1 VRAGLA
7 AVEDRGLLGLDGDDL
22 HAGLALLEHLADAG
36 DGAAG
41 ADAGDDDVD
50 RAVGVAPDLLGRGLS
65 VDLGVGGVGEL
76 RAMTAPSGS
85 ATISSALATAPF
97 MPLAPSVSTS
107 SAPSPQQGAALL
119 AHRLGHGQDEA
130 VAAGRAHEGQGDAGV
145 ARGGLDDGAAG
156 LQLTGGLGASIM
168 ATPMRSLTEAPGVEE
183 LELQQDGRPG
193 PAASM
198 IRLIR
203 TSGVLPNIAATLAVA
218 ATVGPVAV
226 ALAIAAGAVS
236 TALTAAEVAT
246 TGAVATAAVSA
257 ATGGGVGGFDD
268 DVASA
273 ILATAFGADAFDFLE
288 AVVDELAFGG
298 AHGREGDLASGAC
311 GAVCG
316 GACFALEAHELLFA
330 VAFDVEHGV
339 GEVLVLGEEAADDDV
354 LEGVEGGALFADE
367 DGGFG
372 DFESDDDDVAE
383 ADGLGLAA
391 GCEALDEALGE
402 FLGAG

>member
-1 VRAGLA
+1 
-7 AVEDRGLLGLDGDDL
+7 
-22 HAGLALLEHLADAG
+22 
-36 DGAAG
+36 
-41 ADAGDDDVD
+41 
-50 RAVGVAPDLLGRGLS
+50 
-65 VDLGVGGVGEL
+65 
-76 RAMTAPSGS
+76 
-85 ATISSALATAPF
+85 
-97 MPLAPSVSTS
+97 
-107 SAPSPQQGAALL
+107 
-119 AHRLGHGQDEA
+119 
-130 VAAGRAHEGQGDAGV
+130 
-145 ARGGLDDGAAG
+145 
-156 LQLTGGLGASIM
+156 
-168 ATPMRSLTEAPGVEE
+168 
-183 LELQQDGRPG
+183 
-193 PAASM
+193 
-198 IRLIR
+198 
-203 TSGVLPNIAATLAVA
+203 LP
-218 ATVGPVAV
+218 P
-226 ALAIAAGAVS
+226 
-236 TALTAAEVAT
+236 

-402 FLGAG
+402 FLGAGDVVLEGDADEVEG